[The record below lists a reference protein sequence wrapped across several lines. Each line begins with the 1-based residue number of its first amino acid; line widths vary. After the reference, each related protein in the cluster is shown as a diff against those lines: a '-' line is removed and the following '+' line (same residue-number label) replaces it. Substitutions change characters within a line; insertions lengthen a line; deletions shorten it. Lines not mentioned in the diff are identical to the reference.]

1 MFGYV
6 TASWKELTAEE
17 QKRYGAGVLRHLPG
31 DPAKKHGH
39 RKNLP
44 EL

>member
-17 QKRYGAGVLRHLPG
+17 QKRYGAVYWPFWRCC
-31 DPAKKHGH
+31 
-39 RKNLP
+39 
-44 EL
+44 